1 MTCLFIKLTFLAS
14 VKNYTKASLWFYSAP
29 DKHIENK
36 SAQSVCTD
44 IEGVLFIKKKKEEA
58 KKVNG
63 KKCKDF

>member
-14 VKNYTKASLWFYSAP
+14 EKNYTKISLQFYSAL

-36 SAQSVCTD
+36 SAQSVCID
-44 IEGVLFIKKKKEEA
+44 IEGVLFTLKKEA

-63 KKCKDF
+63 KRCKTF